1 MMILSEA
8 GFVLWMCAASR
19 ILSAALPSTLS
30 IIKCEILEYT
40 SITCYWE
47 TTNQAVDHSS
57 YRLQVNKADCDSKES
72 FFSEGLCDTRGS
84 HCSIQPINSHFHC
97 FCADVLANT
106 SDGSIRSPHFCFNG
120 INQVK
125 LHPPAITYLDP
136 VAGRP
141 DCLQM
146 GWKMRYTLPEYEK
159 SLRWLQVEYTTHEQT
174 RSQTFQAY
182 AKDRIELCHLY
193 PGSRYTVKLRAQDS
207 RAPTHWSSWTS
218 KDNKTLEKAPSDAP
232 RLWRHIRPAE
242 ETRKRHL
249 TLLWK
254 PLSWPEANGVV
265 LSYTASCRS
274 DVDSSQW
281 TCGTLD
287 ASITSCDLTVSLDAC
302 NCSLTAANSAGTSPP
317 SYIFI
322 PGQMD
327 EKLPAPTSIS
337 IISLDDTRLKLEWTT
352 APNQSETGFV
362 VQWIYILPNETTGL
376 HWQHLNETSR
386 SFILT
391 GLLPEVPY
399 NLSVTSLY
407 EGIAGGDT
415 SLIAFTRE
423 GAPSVGPQLTVLK
436 TSAKTIHLQWD
447 PVPIEKLHGFIKK
460 YSILYSI
467 NGKDKREQVEGDV
480 EQIYLNGLMEGTY
493 NICVMAHTVA
503 GGAAGPWQIVAL
515 GYDDVQITPIL
526 MCALLLIF
534 IILILPV
541 CMRVR
546 IKRCLYPT
554 IPDPSKSTMS
564 AWSNCKP
571 GQNTLAPSSTLSSFF
586 SNRQTT
592 RYSGYG
598 EKDYSPVQVLSPQA
612 VKRTT
617 DNMAQPNICNYTSII
632 KTTEEPNLTKPN
644 LQVDFI
650 NRSYIRTDK
659 IMSECCQD
667 GCQSSNEPFLHTVF
681 SYQSVPTAQKEFCD
695 YIHVSH
701 SSLSGVTIVDSYRT
715 LDSDECPRVFQGLPE
730 DHGT

>member
-1 MMILSEA
+1 MMKLS
-8 GFVLWMCAASR
+8 GFILWMCATSR

-30 IIKCEILEYT
+30 IIKCEVLEYT

-47 TTNQAVDHSS
+47 TTNHTVDHSS
-57 YRLQVNKADCDSKES
+57 YRLQVNKTDCDSS

-84 HCSIQPINSHFHC
+84 HCSIQPINSAFHC
-97 FCADVLANT
+97 FCADVLAVT

-125 LHPPAITYLDP
+125 LHPPAITLLGP
-136 VAGRP
+136 AAGRS
-141 DCLQM
+141 DCVQM
-146 GWKMRYTLPEYEK
+146 GWKMRYTLPNREK
-159 SLRWLQVEYTTHEQT
+159 SFRWLQMEYTTHEQT
-174 RSQTFQAY
+174 WSQTFQAY
-182 AKDRIELCHLY
+182 AKDRMELCDLY

-218 KDNKTLEKAPSDAP
+218 KDFMTEEKAPSAAP

-242 ETRKRHL
+242 ETRKRQL
-249 TLLWK
+249 SLLWK

-287 ASITSCDLTVSLDAC
+287 SSKTSCDLTVSLNAC

-317 SYIFI
+317 SYIYI
-322 PGQMD
+322 PGHTD
-327 EKLPAPTSIS
+327 KKLPPPPSIS
-337 IISLDDTRLKLEWTT
+337 VISLDETRLKLEWTT
-352 APNQSETGFV
+352 APNQSETGCV
-362 VQWIYILPNETTGL
+362 VQWIYILHNETTGL

-399 NLSVTSLY
+399 NLSVMSLY

-423 GAPSVGPQLTVLK
+423 GAPSVGPELTVLK
-436 TSAKTIHLQWD
+436 TSGKTIHLQWD
-447 PVPIEKLHGFIKK
+447 PVPIGKLHGFIKN
-460 YSILYSI
+460 YSVLYSI
-467 NGKDKREQVEGDV
+467 NGKDKREQVGGDV

-503 GGAAGPWQIVAL
+503 GGAAGPWQMVAL
-515 GYDDVQITPIL
+515 GYDDVQVIPIL

-534 IILILPV
+534 VILILPV

-564 AWSNCKP
+564 AWSNWKP
-571 GQNTLAPSSTLSSFF
+571 GQNTSSTVSSFF
-586 SNRQTT
+586 SNGQTT
-592 RYSGYG
+592 HYSGYS

-612 VKRTT
+612 VGRTT
-617 DNMAQPNICNYTSII
+617 DNMAQPNICNYTSM
-632 KTTEEPNLTKPN
+632 KTTEEPKPN

-650 NRSYIRTDK
+650 NQSYIRPDQ
-659 IMSECCQD
+659 IMSDCYQD
-667 GCQSSNEPFLHTVF
+667 GCQSLNEPFLHTVL
-681 SYQSVPTAQKEFCD
+681 SYQSVPTAQEKLCD
-695 YIHVSH
+695 YIHVSQ
-701 SSLSGVTIVDSYRT
+701 SSLSSVTIVDSYRT
-715 LDSDECPRVFQGLPE
+715 LAFDECPRVFQGLPE